1 MMLAISV
8 LMTLCTTGIA
18 FYVRFLL
25 ALCKECAPRW
35 ISRHKPSRLRWE
47 EIRTTK
53 QQPSPPRHSRA
64 ALQITE
70 IPLNISVHELRKDR
84 A

>member
-1 MMLAISV
+1 MLAISV
-8 LMTLCTTGIA
+8 LTTLCTAGIA

-35 ISRHKPSRLRWE
+35 ISRHKPPRLRLVK
-47 EIRTTK
+47 IASSK
-53 QQPSPPRHSRA
+53 QQPSKPRPSRA
-64 ALQITE
+64 ARQITE
-70 IPLNISVHELRKDR
+70 IPLNINFHELRKDR

>member
-8 LMTLCTTGIA
+8 LTTLCTTGIA

-25 ALCKECAPRW
+25 ALCKESAPRW
-35 ISRHKPSRLRWE
+35 ISRPKPPRLRLE

-70 IPLNISVHELRKDR
+70 IPLNIHFHELRKDR

>member
-1 MMLAISV
+1 MLAISV
-8 LMTLCTTGIA
+8 LTTLCTAGIA

-35 ISRHKPSRLRWE
+35 TSSHRVPRLRLEEIGNTKQWPSR
-47 EIRTTK
+47 
-53 QQPSPPRHSRA
+53 PRQSRA

-70 IPLNISVHELRKDR
+70 IPLNINSHELRRDR

>member
-8 LMTLCTTGIA
+8 LTTLCTTGIA

-35 ISRHKPSRLRWE
+35 TSRHKPPRLRIE
-47 EIRTTK
+47 EIRTSK
-53 QQPSPPRHSRA
+53 QQPSQPRHSRA

-70 IPLNISVHELRKDR
+70 IPLNINFHELRKDR

>member
-8 LMTLCTTGIA
+8 LTTLCTAGIA

-35 ISRHKPSRLRWE
+35 ISPHKPRRLRFE
-47 EIRTTK
+47 EIRASK

-70 IPLNISVHELRKDR
+70 IPLNSFHELRKDR

>member
-1 MMLAISV
+1 MMLAIS
-8 LMTLCTTGIA
+8 LLTTLCTTGIA

-35 ISRHKPSRLRWE
+35 TSRHKPPRPRFE
-47 EIRTTK
+47 EIRTNK
-53 QQPSPPRHSRA
+53 QQPSQPRHSGA

-70 IPLNISVHELRKDR
+70 IPLNINFHELRKDR